1 MSITHST
8 DRLEVSQG
16 SDRVAAA
23 TGSGAPASPGD
34 DGTTTVDL
42 RADRRSSLSPGPQP
56 QETSQAVPDTTHG
69 AARPTFTI
77 TDAAASCSVSRK
89 TITRKLPELAGHGAA
104 KDDDGVWRIPVEAL
118 LAVGLHPGR
127 SLAPAAASPRPN
139 AAPPPPPV
147 STPSDTITVP
157 RDRWDD
163 LRIRLARAEAEAS
176 ERALALADA
185 RLALRALTAGP
196 TLDSS
201 RGAAGEGATTGW
213 SGAEATDPGT
223 DVPPGSPGS
232 PTAGAA
238 GAAGAFAMP
247 AAAAETTTG
256 ETTAPPAAAPLT
268 SGLPLSTPA
277 PTSSPPAAATFG
289 QRATP
294 ADASGAAPEEQS
306 TAALVA
312 ARNEA
317 ARSGGYVPAATAPTR
332 KRRWWHSK

>member
-8 DRLEVSQG
+8 DRLEVTPG
-16 SDRVAAA
+16 SDGDAEEA
-23 TGSGAPASPGD
+23 GSAAPAARGD
-34 DGTTTVDL
+34 DGATTVDL
-42 RADRRSSLSPGPQP
+42 RTDRASSQIPEPPL
-56 QETSQAVPDTTHG
+56 EEHARVVPDTQG
-69 AARPTFTI
+69 ASRPTFTI

-127 SLAPAAASPRPN
+127 SLPQAAAAPRPS
-139 AAPPPPPV
+139 AAPTPPPA
-147 STPSDTITVP
+147 STVPDTITVP

-196 TLDSS
+196 APDAS
-201 RGAAGEGATTGW
+201 RGTAVGGESTGLAGAAG
-213 SGAEATDPGT
+213 TDPGT
-223 DVPPGSPGS
+223 DVPPSTPGS
-232 PTAGAA
+232 LAA
-238 GAAGAFAMP
+238 GVAGTFALP
-247 AAAAETTTG
+247 ATDGATAAETI
-256 ETTAPPAAAPLT
+256 APPAAAPHT
-268 SGLPLSTPA
+268 SGPPLQTPA
-277 PTSSPPAAATFG
+277 APSSPQAPTTSG
-289 QRATP
+289 QGPTP
-294 ADASGAAPEEQS
+294 VDVSGAAADDQS

-317 ARSGGYVPAATAPTR
+317 ARSGGYVPAAAAPTR